1 MQMVNL
7 CKLSLSQLKER
18 WSHDDPDVVGDEMIE
33 YARFIQ
39 SHNLMPV
46 KGIETLIGPHII
58 RECGMQLKKNTIE
71 FKDATVTCTLHYL
84 GRGKFFTYIEK
95 DKQGH
100 IINAYAEE
108 TTLNPEKVF

>member
-18 WSHDDPDVVGDEMIE
+18 WTHDDPEVVGDEMIE

-58 RECGMQLKKNTIE
+58 HECGTQIERNTIE
-71 FKDATVTCTLHYL
+71 WGDSKTVNVVSYL
-84 GRGKFFTYIEK
+84 GRGKYFSHVRR
-95 DKQGH
+95 DKSNR
-100 IINAYAEE
+100 ILEE
-108 TTLNPEKVF
+108 SVKEVF